1 MVAKKKDKE
10 IPMKRGKK
18 FKNMWDN
25 MHRVGRPPAFENP
38 KQLFEL
44 AMEYF
49 QWLEDN
55 PLQESKICSF
65 QGVNELEEIPK
76 KRPFTIGG
84 LCLYMG
90 ITQQTLLTYKGFPDY
105 TEVYNM
111 ILEAIRDQKFQG
123 AAAGF
128 FNHAIIARDL
138 GLKDGET
145 NIVINNNLNPEQEMI
160 DRGVPLPDMGDV
172 DDLDEEG

>member
-1 MVAKKKDKE
+1 MAKKKDKE
-10 IPMKRGKK
+10 IPMKRGQK

-25 MHRVGRPPAFENP
+25 IHRVGRPPAFENP
-38 KQLFEL
+38 GMLLEL

-49 QWLEDN
+49 KWVEDN
-55 PLQESKICSF
+55 PLQEAKMFSF
-65 QGVNELEEIPK
+65 QGVNELEDIPK
-76 KRPFTIGG
+76 KRPFTLAG

-90 ITQQTLLTYKGFPDY
+90 MHTSTLATYKEFPEY
-105 TEVYNM
+105 SKVYNL
-111 ILEAIRDQKFQG
+111 IEQTIRDQKFQG

-145 NIVINNNLNPEQEMI
+145 NIVINNNLNPEQQLI
-160 DRGVPLPDMGDV
+160 DRGIPLPKMGDV
-172 DDLDEEG
+172 DDLNEED